1 MKFTPYIY
9 ALLGAFCLCA
19 CSDEDNSGV
28 ASLDSKGVVF
38 SANIGEYQTRIAT
51 NGGSWTKGDRI
62 GTYMYA
68 AGTENLMEFSNNIP
82 YTCQDEEQL
91 ATFKADKP
99 LLLPTDGQAVSFK
112 AYYPYV
118 ENINEYLYPLV
129 LDNQRQGTAP
139 YDLMYASPEDTRA
152 LEEYSSM
159 VPLNFSHCLAKVI
172 LKLTDEK
179 GNPLQTDGEPVF
191 QGMKTHVTLNLK
203 NGNLSAQNSVAP
215 IQAFLNTNEN
225 SIEAIVFPDELT
237 DNCVAEFSV
246 DGKPYSWMFKNN
258 TAGLTVLEAGYKYVF
273 SLKVLTESGT
283 IDGAADMEQSGS
295 SSTPWQ
301 NETNTG
307 IATASQYKL
316 YPCSA
321 DAYADTELRIT
332 FTGDVPQLGTGGSI
346 CIYRADNPAEPVD
359 EIRMDERQEPILESG
374 GTKLNTWM
382 DIIGSSDR
390 KLIVNYHAVKVDG
403 NDVVIKPHSHK
414 LEFDTDYFVLV
425 DQEAIV
431 HKGFKGITTS
441 KWFFTTRPEPKVKT
455 TVTVSHT
462 DKNAD
467 FYTLQGAVDFFT
479 RNAVEGE
486 KTIMLTEGKF
496 EEIVNIRNL
505 SNLTVK
511 GAGADRT
518 EIQSDNN
525 NNWNPGIRDG
535 YNSSLADA
543 LKPGDDVPFVDGR
556 NQGGGRAGVLIAGKA
571 DKIRFEDITMRCLYP
586 TKTQAEVLC
595 IRNKDNNATAFVRCR
610 FYSQQDT
617 LLPGGGYNWFYDCYV
632 EGDTDFIWGG
642 NSACLFESCE
652 VKMIT
657 SGGRGFNARVK
668 ANNIGYVF
676 WDCNLTVADGVSNCR
691 LLEGSDGTGNV
702 DNIAFINTTIDKE
715 FFSGGINATDKSLVP
730 LTGYDDIRYTD
741 KDKGIVSLGEDT
753 GIKDGCKMYNC
764 TYDDKTG
771 NTAKPV
777 QESNVYGADRIHT
790 LTLQEYERY
799 FKDRPTVLGDYADKA
814 WFTE

>member
-1 MKFTPYIY
+1 MKFTSYIY
-9 ALLGAFCLCA
+9 TLLGVLCLYA
-19 CSDEDNSGV
+19 CSDEDNNGV
-28 ASLDSKGVVF
+28 ASSDSNGVVF

-51 NGGSWTKGDRI
+51 DGGSWAKGDRI

-68 AGTENLMEFSNNIP
+68 AGTENLMTFSNNVP
-82 YTCQDEEQL
+82 YTCQNEEQL

-99 LLLPTDGQAVSFK
+99 LMFPADGQEVSFK

-129 LDNQRQGTAP
+129 LDNQQQGTAP
-139 YDLMYASPEDTRA
+139 YDLMYAVSDGTHARTR
-152 LEEYSSM
+152 EESSSM

-172 LKLTDEK
+172 LKLTDKEEK
-179 GNPLQTDGEPVF
+179 PLQADGEPIF

-203 NGNLSAQNSVAP
+203 SGNLSAQTATAP
-215 IQAFLNTNEN
+215 IQAFLNTDEN
-225 SIEAIVFPDELT
+225 SIEAIVFPGELT
-237 DNCVAEFSV
+237 DNCVAEFSI
-246 DGKPYSWMFKNN
+246 DGKAYSWMFKDN
-258 TAGLTVLEAGYKYVF
+258 TAGLTSLEAGYKYVF
-273 SLKVLTESGT
+273 SLKILTESGT
-283 IDGAADMEQSGS
+283 IDGAADVEQSGS

-301 NETNTG
+301 NETTTG

-316 YPCSA
+316 YPCDKGA
-321 DAYADTELRIT
+321 FADTELKIT
-332 FTGDVPQLGTGGSI
+332 FTGETPRLGASGSI
-346 CIYRADNPAEPVD
+346 RIYRADNPAEPID
-359 EIRMDERQEPILESG
+359 EIRMDERQEPISENG
-374 GTKLNTWM
+374 GTKFNTWM
-382 DIIGSSDR
+382 DVIGSSDR

-403 NDVVIKPHSHK
+403 NEVIIKPHSRK
-414 LEFDTDYFVLV
+414 LDFDTDYFVLI
-425 DQEAIV
+425 DKEAIQ
-431 HKGFKGITTS
+431 HDGFKGITTS
-441 KWFFTTRPEPKVKT
+441 KWFFTTRPEPEVKT
-455 TVTVSHT
+455 TVSVSHT
-462 DKNAD
+462 DANAD

-486 KTIMLTEGKF
+486 KTIMLDEGKF

-511 GAGADRT
+511 GAEADKT

-525 NNWNPGIRDG
+525 NNWNPGIKDG
-535 YNSSLADA
+535 CDSGLADA
-543 LKPGDDVPFVDGR
+543 LKPGMDIPYVDGR

-571 DKIRFEDITMRCLYP
+571 DKIRFEDVGMRCLYT

-595 IRNKDNNATAFVRCR
+595 IRNKSDNATAFVRCR

-652 VKMIT
+652 VEMIT

-676 WDCNLTVADGVSNCR
+676 SDCILTVAEGVTKCR
-691 LLEGSDGTGNV
+691 LLEGSDGTGMV
-702 DNIAFINTTIDKE
+702 DNITFVNTTIDKE
-715 FFSGGINATDKSLVP
+715 FFSGGINSEDKSMVP
-730 LTGYDDIRYTD
+730 IAGYDDNIIRYNKN
-741 KDKGIVSLGEDT
+741 KDEIGELGEDT
-753 GIKDGCKMYNC
+753 GIKDGCKMYDC
-764 TYDDKTG
+764 TYDDGKS
-771 NTAKPV
+771 V
-777 QESNVYGADRIHT
+777 QESGVYGADRIHT
-790 LTLQEYERY
+790 LTLEEYNRY
-799 FKDRPTVLGDYADKA
+799 FKDRSTVLGGYADTT